1 MLNAKTVQDG
11 IVARLRDIPA
21 LVALVAGDA
30 NRIRGLV
37 RKYPTGESFLEAFD
51 DLDPPG
57 ILVVW
62 NQTIS
67 DFNGG
72 QYQLEFSIIS
82 IPHETYCDVDTMQ
95 YTIINGI
102 VASTGQKFLHTEPV
116 SDVEIGNFTAR
127 IAERDYGD
135 FVLEYPEIL
144 VTFGQKWPS

>member
-1 MLNAKTVQDG
+1 MLSSKTVQDG

-21 LVALVAGDA
+21 LVVLVGGDA
-30 NRIRGLV
+30 SRIRGIV

-62 NQTIS
+62 NQTTS
-67 DFNGG
+67 DFAGG
-72 QYQLEFSIIS
+72 QWLLEFSIIS

-95 YTIINGI
+95 NTIING
-102 VASTGQKFLHTEPV
+102 VVSSTGQKFLHTEPV
-116 SDVEIGNFTAR
+116 SDVEVGNFIAR

-144 VTFGQKWPS
+144 ATFSQKWPS